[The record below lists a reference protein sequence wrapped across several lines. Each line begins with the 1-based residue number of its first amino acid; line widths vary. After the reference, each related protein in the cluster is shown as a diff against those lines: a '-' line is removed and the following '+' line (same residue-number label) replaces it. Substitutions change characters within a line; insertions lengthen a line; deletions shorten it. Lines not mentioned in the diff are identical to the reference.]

1 MWSFADAVG
10 HSPPLPSFAAGYWH
24 SKNRYQSSEQLL
36 DAARGFRSRGINVS
50 VIVVDF
56 HHWVHMGDFAFDS
69 RNWSEPAA
77 MVQELRQMG
86 VAEVMVSAWPFL
98 ANNSLGLATALE
110 RGWVMTVQNTSTPI
124 WWDDNNCA
132 MLPPG
137 RDGGR
142 GHPFPPW
149 AKAVPQ
155 SCVLYDPTQA
165 AAREYI
171 WSLMRAG
178 YYQHGATRSRS
189 HCAFRLAK
197 LDGIAISMM
206 LQALRCSGSTR
217 RSRRSR
223 LARRKQRRMATTHR
237 SGRVRPQA

>member
-1 MWSFADAVG
+1 
-10 HSPPLPSFAAGYWH
+10 
-24 SKNRYQSSEQLL
+24 
-36 DAARGFRSRGINVS
+36 
-50 VIVVDF
+50 
-56 HHWVHMGDFAFDS
+56 MGDFAFDR

-110 RGWVMTVQNTSTPI
+110 RGWVMTVQNTSTPL

-178 YYQHGATRSRS
+178 YYQNGATRSRFD
-189 HCAFRLAK
+189 CAFRLAD
-197 LDGIAISMM
+197 LDSITISMM
-206 LQALRCSGSTR
+206 LQA
-217 RSRRSR
+217 
-223 LARRKQRRMATTHR
+223 
-237 SGRVRPQA
+237 